1 MIHQGPSELIEKPL
15 ISLRA
20 AIVTSSRT
28 KGMERIS
35 TAVYFRIV
43 TKSGSQSD
51 WAVCGGMLLC
61 QPIYFRFFRYLIM
74 VDCRM
79 T

>member
-1 MIHQGPSELIEKPL
+1 MIRQGPSELIGKLL

-20 AIVTSSRT
+20 AIATSLRT

-43 TKSGSQSD
+43 T
-51 WAVCGGMLLC
+51 
-61 QPIYFRFFRYLIM
+61 
-74 VDCRM
+74 
-79 T
+79 